1 MSTLKYLVK
10 VAIVV
15 ILVLYSLYFGTKLIL
30 KSMGEV
36 KECYTKVRF
45 EKAEYIGTKDIKMR
59 SRRNRNSK
67 TRIVKFKLVDS
78 GEIVEMESNYKY
90 GNYSGE
96 PLIILGMVEY
106 FDVETDKKINTKYYL
121 SEDEDVF
128 FNYINNG
135 IKDELYFYN
144 YETKE
149 TIKPNILNGYEQ
161 LRENEYLNKSL
172 CTINVK
178 YNSGGPKEIEVSNFI
193 QSDKQEATFIV
204 NDIEYSYRKI
214 HSYES
219 DIGTVYV
226 VAEEYV
232 PKEAS
237 EKVTNYQAIV
247 KYGDSVEQEIR
258 FEIWDVY
265 IDIDEKEKMIV
276 YIFEDAIPEK

>member
-204 NDIEYSYRKI
+204 NNIEYSYRKI

-237 EKVTNYQAIV
+237 KKVTNYQAIV

-258 FEIWDVY
+258 FEIWEVY